1 MPWIGGYAGAQD
13 IFMYVT
19 TSLLSKEPGRG
30 EGLTNSTD
38 NDSYHYACAGKH
50 VVRLEVH
57 AWDKNVS
64 LHPGL
69 WQPA

>member
-1 MPWIGGYAGAQD
+1 
-13 IFMYVT
+13 VT
-19 TSLLSKEPGRG
+19 LESLRG
-30 EGLTNSTD
+30 SEKLAERLGFRTD

-64 LHPGL
+64 LHAAL
-69 WQPA
+69 WPTG